1 MYLTIKLKW
10 SDIYIY
16 WAAAI
21 FLYVHLI
28 GFSPFPEVNYGRDV
42 TDTGGGN
49 RLRQIIFL
57 GLFLYTIMMLG
68 VSKLPKFNFLLQ
80 NKTLVLLAFWF
91 LLSSFWSDEPGI
103 TIRRSVFFLIVCF
116 IPIVLCSIVG
126 FRRFIKI
133 NAYILSF
140 FIVFSIVCSLIFS
153 GAVHHGEVFDTALN
167 GAWRGLFSHKNNA
180 AIIASISGF
189 IFLYQYFEENK
200 KFWLFM
206 FLLTLLFLLLTK
218 SKTSIA
224 LFLPV
229 VFFTWRLSKGRFIK
243 YFCSFIFAL
252 SLVTP
257 LLFLFSFAQLNYFLI
272 ENPEMFTGR
281 SAIWQVLLEAIS
293 GNYILGLGYGAVWS
307 AGEYSAITN
316 FGLNTSS
323 WVSSISH
330 GHNGYLDIWLSTG
343 IVGLLLFTFLL
354 FKALKNIAD
363 VYDISNNEKFMCL
376 SIIFFLVL
384 HNFLESSFT
393 VYYSPGWYFFLLT
406 YCLKFK
412 KKASN

>member
-1 MYLTIKLKW
+1 MYLTIKLKR
-10 SDIYIY
+10 SEIYIY

-21 FLYVHLI
+21 FLYVHLV

-57 GLFLYTIMMLG
+57 GLFLFTIMMLSF
-68 VSKLPKFNFLLQ
+68 SKLPKFNFLLQ
-80 NKTLVLLAFWF
+80 NSSLVLLAFWF
-91 LLSSFWSDEPGI
+91 LLSSFWSDEPEI
-103 TIRRSVFFLIVCF
+103 TIRRAIFFLIVCF

-133 NAYILSF
+133 NAQILSV
-140 FIVFSIVCSLIFS
+140 FIVLSIVCSLVFS
-153 GAVHHGEVFDTALN
+153 GAVHRGEVFDTDLN

-189 IFLYQYFEENK
+189 IFLYQYFEESK
-200 KFWLFM
+200 RFWLLL
-206 FLLTLLFLLLTK
+206 FLLTLFFLLLTK

-229 VFFTWRLSKGRFIK
+229 VFFTWWLSKGLLIK
-243 YFCSFIFAL
+243 YFCSFMFL
-252 SLVTP
+252 LTLVTP
-257 LLFLFSFAQLNYFLI
+257 LLFIFSFNYLNYFLI
-272 ENPEMFTGR
+272 DNPELFTGR

-316 FGLNTSS
+316 FGFNTTS
-323 WVSSISH
+323 WVASISH
-330 GHNGYLDIWLSTG
+330 GHNGYLDIWLSVG
-343 IVGLLLFTFLL
+343 IVGLLLFTFVL
-354 FKALKNIAD
+354 FKVLKNLAGVGD
-363 VYDISNNEKFMCL
+363 FSSNEKFLCL
-376 SIIFFLVL
+376 SILFFLIL

-412 KKASN
+412 KKASK